1 MTLPVAQL
9 VLVRPMI
16 REPTERQIA
25 AAKRLGIAVDGKTF
39 RVISA
44 EIGDELDRRSDAHM
58 HKHALKPGMQ
68 VRYVGPRGNFPKR
81 LVISSYGKNCCVYFK
96 GGSSFFCRPWD
107 ILPVKPRRRSNHT
120 MQPTA
125 SPRTASVSHD

>member
-1 MTLPVAQL
+1 
-9 VLVRPMI
+9 MI
-16 REPTERQIA
+16 REPTERQVA

-58 HKHALKPGMQ
+58 QKHGLKRGMQ
-68 VRYVGPRGNFPKR
+68 VRYVGPRAIFPQK
-81 LVISSYGKNCCVYFK
+81 LVISSYGKNCYVYFK

-107 ILPVKPRRRSNHT
+107 ILPSKPRQRPNQDAANRAPLRCVT
-120 MQPTA
+120 FE
-125 SPRTASVSHD
+125 

>member
-1 MTLPVAQL
+1 
-9 VLVRPMI
+9 MI
-16 REPTERQIA
+16 REPTERQLA

-58 HKHALKPGMQ
+58 EKHCLVPGMQ
-68 VRYVGPRGNFPKR
+68 VRYVGPRANFPQK
-81 LVISSYGKNCCVYFK
+81 LVISSYGKNCYVYFK

-107 ILPVKPRRRSNHT
+107 ILSAKPRQRPNQIR
-120 MQPTA
+120 
-125 SPRTASVSHD
+125 